1 MSEKAAEANATAA
14 MDKLRA
20 EGLACTHCDLYKTGT
35 PVVWGEGD
43 TAAKVMFIGQGPGE
57 QESKQERPFIGPA
70 GRLFDRALAEAG
82 IDRTKLWLTNGI
94 KHWATTSNANGN
106 RVNRAPRVGEMRAC
120 HHWLAGEL
128 AIVQPRLIV
137 CLGASAI
144 QALTGK
150 AEKMNDIRGQ
160 WTEGPDNAAVM
171 ATFHPSYLLR
181 LQSADPAAAAA
192 TWELFLADLGTVRDR
207 AKELKLAIQTSP

>member
-1 MSEKAAEANATAA
+1 MSAKTATGDATAA
-14 MDKLRA
+14 MAKLRA
-20 EGLACTHCDLYKTGT
+20 EGLTCTRCDLYKTGT

-43 TAAKVMFIGQGPGE
+43 PEAKVVFIGQGPGE

-82 IDRTKLWLTNGI
+82 IDRAKLWLTNGI
-94 KHWATTSNANGN
+94 KHWATTTNARGN
-106 RVNRAPRVGEMRAC
+106 RVNRPPRVGEMRAC
-120 HHWLAGEL
+120 HLWLEGEL

-137 CLGASAI
+137 CLGASAV

-150 AEKMNDIRGQ
+150 AATMGDIRGK
-160 WTEGPDNAAVM
+160 WTDGPDDAAMM

-181 LQSADPAAAAA
+181 LQGADEAAAAA
-192 TWELFLADLGTVRDR
+192 TWDIFLADLGTVRDR
-207 AKELKLAIQTSP
+207 AKELGLAI